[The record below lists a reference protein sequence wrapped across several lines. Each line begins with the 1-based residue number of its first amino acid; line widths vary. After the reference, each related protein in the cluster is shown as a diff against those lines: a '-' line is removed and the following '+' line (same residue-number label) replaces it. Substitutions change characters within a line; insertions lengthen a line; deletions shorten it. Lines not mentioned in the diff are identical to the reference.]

1 MSNEVNEE
9 WLDEDQ
15 PSALP
20 RRPRRWPLILF
31 LLLALVLA
39 GAGATYVW
47 ANKDGLL
54 QLAGHEASESAQTS
68 PGDKAMLTDLLA
80 TQQKTGDD
88 LDALNKAVTDQ
99 QEQLKAMTDQI
110 AALTAKVEALQTAA
124 APPAPPPP
132 APVAPPNARAQVAP
146 KPAKKPPVHAARP
159 AGPIS
164 VGGAPLNVAPPERQ

>member
-20 RRPRRWPLILF
+20 RRRRRWPVILF

-39 GAGATYVW
+39 GTGATYVW

-54 QLAGHEASESAQTS
+54 QLASHEASEGAQTS

-99 QEQLKAMTDQI
+99 QEQLKAMTDQL
-110 AALTAKVEALQTAA
+110 AALAAKVDALQTAS
-124 APPAPPPP
+124 APPPP
-132 APVAPPNARAQVAP
+132 PPVPVAPPNARAQVAP
-146 KPAKKPPVHAARP
+146 KAAKKPPVRAARS

-164 VGGAPLNVAPPERQ
+164 VGGAPLNTAPPQRQ

>member
-1 MSNEVNEE
+1 MSDEVNEE

-110 AALTAKVEALQTAA
+110 AALAAKVDALQTAA
-124 APPAPPPP
+124 APPPPPP
-132 APVAPPNARAQVAP
+132 APVVQPNARAHVVP
-146 KPAKKPPVHAARP
+146 KAAKKPPVRAAQS

-164 VGGAPLNVAPPERQ
+164 VGGAPLSTAPPERQ

>member
-1 MSNEVNEE
+1 MSNEANED
-9 WLDEDQ
+9 WLDEHQ
-15 PSALP
+15 PSVLQ
-20 RRPRRWPLILF
+20 RRPRRWPMVLF
-31 LLLALVLA
+31 MLLALMLA

-54 QLAGHEASESAQTS
+54 QLAGHPASDGADTS

-99 QEQLKAMTDQI
+99 QEQLKAMTDQL
-110 AALTAKVEALQTAA
+110 AALAAKVDALQTAA
-124 APPAPPPP
+124 APPP
-132 APVAPPNARAQVAP
+132 APAAVAQPNARAQAVP
-146 KPAKKPPVHAARP
+146 KAAKKAARAASKP

-164 VGGAPLNVAPPERQ
+164 VGGAPLTTAPPEQQ

>member
-9 WLDEDQ
+9 WLDAHQ
-15 PSALP
+15 PPALP
-20 RRPRRWPLILF
+20 RRRRRWPLFLF

-39 GAGATYVW
+39 GGGATYVW

-54 QLAGHEASESAQTS
+54 QLAGHEESDSAQAS

-99 QEQLKAMTDQI
+99 QEQLKAMTNQI
-110 AALTAKVEALQTAA
+110 AALTAKVESLQTAA
-124 APPAPPPP
+124 AAPPPPPP

-146 KPAKKPPVHAARP
+146 KPAKKPPVRAARS